1 MDPINY
7 SVDVQTPF
15 QAGMAGYQAGAAIRN
30 DQLQQQQQQ
39 LAMQQQQQ
47 QRATLQALMSNPN
60 PTAKDYADATILIPG
75 MKDQFKQSWDMRNTD
90 QQQNDLSHSAQV
102 YAALQGGQPDV
113 AAKILTDRAAALRS
127 SGNTADAQHA
137 ETMAGVVQAHPDLA
151 KTMVGMQLASI
162 PGGDKVIN
170 GATGLGTEDR
180 AQSEEAAKQ
189 AALDAEARIKGAQAA
204 TAPQTEA
211 QKLQA
216 SIWGNANLKSQIEER
231 AARLGLDKDRLT
243 SETQAKI
250 LEMNQKFGQLPDDA
264 RSLVNSS
271 SLAAT
276 SGEQAVQQYQQ
287 LAGKIDALGGSWG
300 TGSSAKEFLKR
311 ATGNED
317 AVSALKREY
326 TRMASQGVIKLL
338 PPGPASDKDIANAK
352 EGIPDA
358 NAAPDVMSSYLRG
371 MAKLS
376 AYDAV
381 LNNAKAEW
389 VGQVQHLG
397 RAKTDIVVDGTRV
410 PAGTTFNDF
419 ARSYLASKADALNAA
434 ATVGGR
440 SYMRFALPAAGA
452 NSAPAAAGAASATPI
467 DIPQGDW

>member
-7 SVDVQTPF
+7 SVDVATPF
-15 QAGMAGYQAGAAIRN
+15 QSMMAGYQGGAAIRN
-30 DQLQQQQQQ
+30 DQLQQQQQAQ
-39 LAMQQQQQ
+39 AIAQQQQ

-60 PTAKDYADATILIPG
+60 PTAKDFSNATMLIPG
-75 MKDQFKQSWDMRNTD
+75 MKDQFKQAWDMRNTD
-90 QQQNDLSHSAQV
+90 QQQNDLSHTSQV
-102 YAALQGGQPDV
+102 YAALQGGQPDI
-113 AAKILTDRAAALRS
+113 AAKILTDRAAALKA
-127 SGNTADAQHA
+127 SGNAEDAQHA
-137 ETMAGVVQAHPDLA
+137 ETMAGVIQAHPELA

-170 GATGLGTEDR
+170 GASGLGGEDR
-180 AQSEEAAKQ
+180 AQNEEPAKQ
-189 AALDAEARIKGAQAA
+189 AALDAEARIKGAAAA

-216 SIWGNANLKSQIEER
+216 SIWGNANLKSQIQER
-231 AARLGLDKDRLT
+231 AARLGLDQDRLT

-250 LEMNQKFGQLPDDA
+250 LELNQKFGQLPDDA
-264 RSLVNSS
+264 RTLVNSS

-276 SGEQAVQQYQQ
+276 SSEQQVQQYQS
-287 LAGKIDALGGSWG
+287 LASKIDALGGSWG
-300 TGSSAKEFLKR
+300 AGSSAKEFFKR

-317 AVSALKREY
+317 GISALKREY

-338 PPGPASDKDIANAK
+338 PPGPASDKDIENAK
-352 EGIPDA
+352 AGIPDA
-358 NAAPDVMSSYLRG
+358 NASPDVMSSYLRG
-371 MAKLS
+371 MSKLS

-397 RAKTDIVVDGTRV
+397 RAKTDIVVDGTQV

-440 SYMRFALPAAGA
+440 GYMRFALPPSGA
-452 NSAPAAAGAASATPI
+452 NAAPAAAGATTPI
-467 DIPQGDW
+467 EVPQGGW